1 MWRGGWP
8 RAHDGVLAMSMTSE
22 QRRAPRARIELQCTL
37 RRRAGSPIAGHTVD
51 LGPGGMCVCT
61 SRPLATD
68 EVLQFEVHPNI
79 AGRGRVLRQAGHD
92 SYAVRFEGLDEPAL
106 QELRRLVAP

>member
-1 MWRGGWP
+1 M
-8 RAHDGVLAMSMTSE
+8 DE
-22 QRRAPRARIELQCTL
+22 QRRAQRARVELQCTL
-37 RRRAGSPIAGHTVD
+37 RRRSGSPISARTVD

-68 EVLQFEVHPNI
+68 EVLQFEVPPHI

-92 SYAVRFEGLDEPAL
+92 SYALRFEGLDEPAL
-106 QELRRLVAP
+106 EELRRLVAP